1 MQVYVSYDY
10 GKSFKKISERFS
22 FSGGNSSEVAI
33 AQFYHSPAD
42 NKRVRM
48 RWLAPA
54 WLVRGAAMLYRR

>member
-42 NKRVRM
+42 NKRVRI
-48 RWLAPA
+48 RQPAPA
-54 WLVRGAAMLYRR
+54 GLVRGAELLRCR